1 MRKTKEEIQA
11 EITELETALAAKQA
25 DYTAVL
31 EAGQPAGEL
40 LIELT
45 RLQNKLN
52 VTRYFNSMEVVLLER
67 ADAVNEAMAERERKL
82 QELRESQ
89 G

>member
-1 MRKTKEEIQA
+1 MRKTKEALLA
-11 EITELETALAAKQA
+11 EITELEKALSDKQA
-25 DYTAVL
+25 EYNAAL

-40 LIELT
+40 LINLT

-52 VTRYFNSMEVVLLER
+52 VNRFLGNIEIVIYER
-67 ADAVNEAMAERERKL
+67 SDVVNEAMAERERKL